1 VTDSGTATSD
11 LSRRSFLGKGLLVS
25 GGLAAAGLGGACG
38 DSRSTS
44 SETTPTT
51 TPVTNGDDGWKRLMA
66 GNERFVS
73 GKLAHPN
80 RDIFR
85 RAEQAEHQ
93 TPFAVILGCADSR
106 VPPEIVFDEG
116 IGDLFP
122 VRVAGNTAADS
133 TVLGSIEY
141 GAAVLNCVLIVVLGH
156 AACGAVKAAVDKVTK
171 GTTVPGHI
179 DSVLQPIVPAVEA
192 VRARNEPDLV
202 EAAIRENVRRQ
213 VELLRT
219 SQPILA
225 GLAQGGKVEV
235 IGAEYE
241 IATGIVD
248 RI

>member
-38 DSRSTS
+38 DSSSTS
-44 SETTPTT
+44 SGTTPTT
-51 TPVTNGDDGWKRLMA
+51 TQVTNGDDAWKRLMA
-66 GNERFVS
+66 GNQRFVS
-73 GKLAHPN
+73 GKLVHPN
-80 RDIFR
+80 RDAAR

-122 VRVAGNTAADS
+122 VRVAGNTAADN

-141 GAAVLNCVLIVVLGH
+141 GAAVLHSVLIVVLGH
-156 AACGAVKAAVDKVTK
+156 AECGAVKAAVDKVTK
-171 GTTVPGHI
+171 GKTVPGHI
-179 DSVLQPIVPAVEA
+179 DGVLQPIVPAVEA
-192 VRARNEPDLV
+192 VRASNPPDLV
-202 EAAIRENVRRQ
+202 QAAIRENVRRQ
-213 VELLRT
+213 VQLLQT

-241 IATGIVD
+241 LTTGVVD
-248 RI
+248 RV